1 MCILN
6 KETAFSCI
14 EYFRSFLRAEY
25 QLDQLCLQV
34 EYAAKQYMWFSHLI
48 CISIE
53 ISNYRKNKDKINIKI
68 SYFVWNSGENE
79 NQRKKKFNSLFIK
92 KLMINVK
99 KTIFNI
105 LVIIKWFILAKLGR
119 FPGKMVKRPV
129 KFDNFS
135 QCQKCQVAIVSM

>member
-1 MCILN
+1 MCP
-6 KETAFSCI
+6 KKAVFSCI
-14 EYFRSFLRAEY
+14 GYFRSFLHAEY
-25 QLDQLCLQV
+25 QLDKLCLQL

-48 CISIE
+48 SISIE
-53 ISNYRKNKDKINIKI
+53 ISNYRKNKDKIHIKI
-68 SYFVWNSGENE
+68 SYFVWNSGENV
-79 NQRKKKFNSLFIK
+79 NQRKKNFNSLFLK

-99 KTIFNI
+99 KAIFNI

-119 FPGKMVKRPV
+119 FAGKRVKRPV